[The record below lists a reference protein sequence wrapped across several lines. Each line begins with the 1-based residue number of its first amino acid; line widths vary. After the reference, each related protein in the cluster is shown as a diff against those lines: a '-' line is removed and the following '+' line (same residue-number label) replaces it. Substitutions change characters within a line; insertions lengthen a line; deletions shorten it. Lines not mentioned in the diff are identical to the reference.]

1 MEHHFA
7 PFISTYWLSFSNEH
21 VLNRLLDY
29 LRHKL
34 NNNNAV
40 GAILIDFLKP
50 FIAYPTTD

>member
-34 NNNNAV
+34 DNNNAV